1 MSNIIIKPVVTEKMT
16 TATEDLNR
24 FGFIVDCNANK
35 VQIKKAIEK
44 LYGVTVTGVRTMNY
58 AGKSKTRYTK
68 TAVVSGRTPSYK
80 KAIIQVA
87 EGDTIDLYANI

>member
-24 FGFIVDCNANK
+24 FGFIVDRKANK
-35 VQIKKAIEK
+35 VQIKKAVEQ
-44 LYGVTVTGVRTMNY
+44 LYGVTVTNVRTMNY

-68 TAVVSGRTPSYK
+68 TAIVKGRTTAYK
-80 KAIIQVA
+80 KAIVALA